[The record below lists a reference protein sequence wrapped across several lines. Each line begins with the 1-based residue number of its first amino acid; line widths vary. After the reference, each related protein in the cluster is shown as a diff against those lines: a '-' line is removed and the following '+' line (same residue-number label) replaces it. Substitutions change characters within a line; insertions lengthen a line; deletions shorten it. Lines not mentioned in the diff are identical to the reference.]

1 MICESKELG
10 ASMVKWTTLDPC
22 SGLSD
27 SDSKLYT
34 TFEFY
39 EIDLHKHLENIW
51 IDKAKQI
58 MFTNKQF

>member
-39 EIDLHKHLENIW
+39 EIDLHKHLENI
-51 IDKAKQI
+51 
-58 MFTNKQF
+58 